1 MKQISVVSHENQD
14 ITASLAEALAG
25 AGINIETLDI
35 EHVDETFVVTLTVD
49 RYDEA
54 LQVLQEAGFE
64 AVSEDALL
72 VRLPDEPGGL
82 AKIARRFRE
91 ADVHVRSLR
100 LVRRGN
106 GHAIVAISV
115 DRTQKAC
122 ELVRDVLITEEAM
135 PGE

>member
-25 AGINIETLDI
+25 ADINIETLDI
-35 EHVDETFVVTLTVD
+35 EHVDETFIVTLTVD

-54 LQVLQEAGFE
+54 LHVLQQAGFE
-64 AVSEDALL
+64 AMSEDALL
-72 VRLPDEPGGL
+72 IRLPDEPGGL

-100 LVRRGN
+100 LVRRSK
-106 GHAIVAISV
+106 GHAIVAVSV

-122 ELVRDVLITEEAM
+122 ELLRDVLISDESTVSE
-135 PGE
+135 